1 MKWTIFER
9 FVANPLTKT
18 HGGDW
23 DSRYRYTLYEECDLT
38 KWDDRYIE
46 AMIRIG
52 ADYDGDTV
60 YINNKLYYVNCSTKT
75 IFGIKSIRVP
85 EPKED

>member
-1 MKWTIFER
+1 MKYTVFER
-9 FVANPLTKT
+9 FIANPLTNS

-23 DSRYRYTLYEECDLT
+23 DSHYRFTAHKEYDLT
-38 KWDDRYIE
+38 KWDDDYIDI
-46 AMIRIG
+46 MRHIC
-52 ADYDGDTV
+52 ADYDGDTI
-60 YINNKLYYVNCSTKT
+60 YINNNLYYVNCSTKT